1 MLGNTHHMIDIQ
13 NNKARLTDDADGN
26 GKLSKSA
33 CKFSRTI
40 GQQGLANAV
49 ALSLLIASPAQ
60 AQMVCPPTRAAFE
73 ELRQSVLNPR
83 ADHITVVAHRACFA
97 AAPENTPQAIDAC
110 ARLGVEVVENDVQR
124 TKDGV
129 LIIFHDGEIS
139 RMTDQWGYVRDMT
152 LAQLRQARLK
162 ERDGAASVMTGGSP
176 YLTNVPITTL
186 EEYLAA
192 AKNRVMINF
201 EIKTSN
207 PDLWLSMFNQ
217 SVAMARTM
225 GVMDHIV
232 FKVPDIKHHGATVV
246 APNSNAA
253 NPTRATTLLE
263 SIPRAPD
270 IQLMPMIW
278 ESSRDLTSRVTD
290 LAASPAVGYEIPF
303 QTVSYFEGVKRD
315 RRLDTKPIM
324 AVAVQPF
331 WSGGLDDRL
340 ALRDP
345 DAAWGRLIDMGAD
358 WVMTDR
364 PEALVSYLE
373 RTGRRSRAG
382 CAQ

>member
-1 MLGNTHHMIDIQ
+1 MVEMQ
-13 NNKARLTDDADGN
+13 NHKAAPINDAQGN
-26 GKLSKSA
+26 GKLRKSA
-33 CKFSRTI
+33 SKCSRTI
-40 GQQGLANAV
+40 GQQGLIGAV
-49 ALSLLIASPAQ
+49 ALSLVLAGPAQ
-60 AQMVCPPTRAAFE
+60 AQMTCPPTRAAFDA
-73 ELRQSVLNPR
+73 LRQSVLNPR
-83 ADHITVVAHRACFA
+83 ADHIIVVAHRACFA
-97 AAPENTPQAIDAC
+97 AAPENTPQAIEAC
-110 ARLGVEVVENDVQR
+110 ARLGVEVIENDVQR

-139 RMTDQWGYVRDMT
+139 RMTDKWGYVRDMT

-162 ERDGAASVMTGGSP
+162 ERDGAASQSAGGSP
-176 YLTNVPITTL
+176 YLTNLPITTL
-186 EEYLAA
+186 EEHLAA

-217 SVAMARTM
+217 SVAMARSM

-232 FKVPDIKHHGATVV
+232 FKVPDIKHHGVTVG
-246 APNSNAA
+246 APNANSA
-253 NPTRATTLLE
+253 NPTKATTLLE

-315 RRLDTKPIM
+315 RRLDAKPIM

-345 DAAWGRLIDMGAD
+345 DAAWGHLIEMGAD

-373 RTGRRSRAG
+373 RTGRRNRSACTR
-382 CAQ
+382 